1 MLGPLL
7 PKSKSRAGRAASV
20 VLGAVPWVGL
30 AAMTGLWVRALRG
43 PKPGLSQQVTAT
55 PAHFEAAEP
64 GRGRMAEAPREI
76 PARGWRDIA
85 WRTSLEIGRDR
96 LPAVA
101 GGITFYSLLAIFPA
115 IGVFVSLYGLF
126 ADVDAVSSQ
135 LDQLAAFVPGEVL
148 GLLGDQMVRLA
159 TQKHASLSVAFAVS
173 TLLSVWS
180 ANNGMQ
186 ALIDGLN
193 IAYDETEKR
202 NFAVLRGVTLG
213 FTLGGI
219 LFLTLVTAIL
229 VALPVV
235 FEALGLWAWWV
246 VPVRWFALLAIA
258 ILAFAVIYRFGPSR
272 AKARWRWV
280 RFGAVLGAAA
290 WVLGSLG
297 FSWFLNNVAHY
308 DATYGPLGAVVGFM
322 MWIWF
327 SAMTVLIG
335 AELNAEIEHQ
345 TAADSTTGAP
355 LPMGQRG
362 AAMADTVGLAFEG
375 VRKLWGGAEA
385 RIGGFVGRK
394 PRPPPP

>member
-1 MLGPLL
+1 
-7 PKSKSRAGRAASV
+7 
-20 VLGAVPWVGL
+20 
-30 AAMTGLWVRALRG
+30 
-43 PKPGLSQQVTAT
+43 
-55 PAHFEAAEP
+55 
-64 GRGRMAEAPREI
+64 
-76 PARGWRDIA
+76 
-85 WRTSLEIGRDR
+85 
-96 LPAVA
+96 
-101 GGITFYSLLAIFPA
+101 
-115 IGVFVSLYGLF
+115 
-126 ADVDAVSSQ
+126 
-135 LDQLAAFVPGEVL
+135 VPGEVL

-219 LFLTLVTAIL
+219 VFLTLMTAIL

-235 FEALGLWAWWV
+235 IEALGLWAWWV
-246 VPVRWFALLAIA
+246 VPLRWFALLGIA

-280 RFGAVLGAAA
+280 RFGAVFAAAA

-297 FSWFLNNVAHY
+297 FSWFLTNVAHY

-327 SAMTVLIG
+327 SAMMVLIG

-385 RIGGFVGRK
+385 RIGGLMGRK
-394 PRPPPP
+394 ARPPRSS